1 MKNNIYDLSDVEID
15 DFDKMYDGTISD
27 EEYFIFKAKLELDE
41 ILRHKFLVYQSL
53 RNEIEQDGLS
63 NKVLKARFNYLVQS
77 RRQRKRKIFTL
88 SFFTI
93 VIVLITYLKI
103 INAHD
108 INIELYNKYKNYG
121 VAVPLTMAK
130 SNPSELN
137 KALIAIANEQFDV
150 GLQKLANC
158 NSTDTVTFFT
168 AYCKEQLEEDETAIK
183 LYQKL
188 THSASTLI
196 KEKSQFRRALLQLKL
211 RRKNAENELKIIAKD
226 SNHMYSKAAQE
237 ILSSLTKN

>member
-15 DFDKMYDGTISD
+15 DFDKMYDGTFSD
-27 EEYFIFKAKLELDE
+27 DEYFIFKAKLELDE

-77 RRQRKRKIFTL
+77 RHQRKRKILTL
-88 SFFTI
+88 SI
-93 VIVLITYLKI
+93 LASVIVLITYLKI
-103 INAHD
+103 INAND

-137 KALIAIANEQFDV
+137 KALIAIANEQFDL

-158 NSTDTVTFFT
+158 DSTDTVAFYS
-168 AYCKEQLEEDETAIK
+168 AYCEEQLEEDETAIK

-188 THSASTLI
+188 THSASTPI

-211 RRKNAENELKIIAKD
+211 NDKNAQNELKRIAQD
-226 SNHMYSKAAQE
+226 STHAYSRAAQE